1 MSTLFC
7 CETNELTLLQVSKA
21 AGLHTEKKLCMWGVD
36 VWLVFQRHLIKVCDV
51 KIQIDWG
58 GGILFT
64 NKLFI

>member
-36 VWLVFQRHLIKVCDV
+36 VWLVFQWHLIKVCDV
-51 KIQIDWG
+51 KIQID
-58 GGILFT
+58 
-64 NKLFI
+64 